1 MSYLHRLFK
10 YFGVIFGDC
19 MIYTLISSIMLLGF
33 ACVNCVG
40 KFQSNKPKEF
50 KQKNDLEAL
59 WIEKAS

>member
-1 MSYLHRLFK
+1 
-10 YFGVIFGDC
+10 